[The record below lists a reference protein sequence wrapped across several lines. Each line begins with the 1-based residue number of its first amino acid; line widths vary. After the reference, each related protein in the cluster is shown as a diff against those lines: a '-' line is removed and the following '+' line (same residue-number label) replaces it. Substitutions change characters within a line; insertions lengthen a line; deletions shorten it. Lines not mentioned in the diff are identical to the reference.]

1 MGKVF
6 SEGMIE
12 VDDGNIFCTSDGEGP
27 AVVLLH
33 GGTLNLRMFDPQVEA
48 LAKNYQ
54 LIRMDLRGYGR
65 SSTPTQS
72 PYRHCDDVAAVLDY
86 LGVNQAV
93 VGGESFGGAVSIDF
107 AFAHT
112 ARLRGLILE
121 AAGPITGWQW
131 VEGFPL
137 STAFKT
143 AREQGLQ
150 AAQQLILD
158 SPLLASAMRHKNVA
172 SDLRDI
178 VQSYSGWHFEN
189 RDPAVWA
196 EPAAIDRLEEIHTP
210 ALVVIGGLDLLDL
223 RMQGDALAERLP
235 KATRLDMAAS
245 GHVPNMEEPKTFNN
259 AVLNFLQ
266 SLS

>member
-1 MGKVF
+1 MF

-12 VDDGNIFCTSDGEGP
+12 VGDGQIFCTSDGEGP
-27 AVVLLH
+27 AIVLLH

-48 LAKNYQ
+48 LAENYQ

-65 SSTPTQS
+65 SSTPAEN
-72 PYRHCDDVAAVLDY
+72 PYRHCDDVAVVLDY
-86 LGVNQAV
+86 LGVDQAV
-93 VGGESFGGAVSIDF
+93 VGGESFGGSVSIDF
-107 AFAHT
+107 AFAHND
-112 ARLRGLILE
+112 RLRGLILE

-137 STAFKT
+137 VTAFKA
-143 AREQGLQ
+143 AREKGLKV
-150 AAQQLILD
+150 AQQLILD
-158 SPLLASAMRHKNVA
+158 SPLLASAMRHEKVA

-178 VQSYSGWHFEN
+178 VGSYSGWHFGN

-196 EPAAIDRLEEIHTP
+196 EPAAIDRLEEIDAP

-223 RMQGDALAERLP
+223 RMQGDTLAARLP
-235 KATRLDMAAS
+235 NATRLDMPVS
-245 GHVPNMEEPKTFNN
+245 GHVPNMEEPETFNN

>member
-1 MGKVF
+1 MF

-12 VDDGNIFCTSDGEGP
+12 VGDGQIFCTSDGEGP
-27 AVVLLH
+27 AMVLLH

-48 LAKNYQ
+48 LAENYQ

-65 SSTPTQS
+65 SSTPAEN
-72 PYRHCDDVAAVLDY
+72 PYRHCDDVAVVLDY
-86 LGVNQAV
+86 LGVDQAV
-93 VGGESFGGAVSIDF
+93 VGGESFGGSVSIDF
-107 AFAHT
+107 AFAHND
-112 ARLRGLILE
+112 RLRGLILE

-137 STAFKT
+137 VTAFKA
-143 AREQGLQ
+143 AREKGLKV
-150 AAQQLILD
+150 AQQLILD
-158 SPLLASAMRHKNVA
+158 SPLLASAMRHEKVA

-178 VQSYSGWHFEN
+178 VGSYSGWHFGN

-196 EPAAIDRLEEIHTP
+196 EPAAIDRLEEIDAP

-223 RMQGDALAERLP
+223 RMQGDTLAARLP
-235 KATRLDMAAS
+235 NATRLDMPVS
-245 GHVPNMEEPKTFNN
+245 GHVPNMEEPETFNN

>member
-1 MGKVF
+1 
-6 SEGMIE
+6 MIA
-12 VDDGNIFCTSDGEGP
+12 VNDGEIFCTTEGEGP

-48 LAKNYQ
+48 LSKDHR

-65 SSTPTQS
+65 SSMPTVN
-72 PYRHCDDVAAVLDY
+72 PYRHCDDVAAVLDH
-86 LGVNQAV
+86 LTISEAV
-93 VGGESFGGAVSIDF
+93 VGGESFGGSVSLDF

-112 ARLRGLILE
+112 DRLRGLIFE

-137 STAFKT
+137 ATAFKT

-150 AAQQLILD
+150 VAQQLILD
-158 SPLLASAMRHKNVA
+158 SPLLASAMRHKTVA

-196 EPAAIDRLEEIHTP
+196 EPAAIDRLEEIVTP
-210 ALVVIGGLDLLDL
+210 ALVVIGGLDVLDL

-235 KATRLDMAAS
+235 NTTRLEMPGS
-245 GHVPNMEEPKTFNN
+245 GHVPNMEEPEKFNK
-259 AVLNFLQ
+259 AVLGFLQ
-266 SLS
+266 GLG

>member
-1 MGKVF
+1 MF

-12 VDDGNIFCTSDGEGP
+12 VGDGQIFCTSDGEGP
-27 AVVLLH
+27 AMVLLH

-48 LAKNYQ
+48 LAENYQ

-65 SSTPTQS
+65 SSTPAEN
-72 PYRHCDDVAAVLDY
+72 PYRHCDDVAVVLDY
-86 LGVNQAV
+86 LGVDQAV
-93 VGGESFGGAVSIDF
+93 VGGESFGGSVSIDF
-107 AFAHT
+107 AFAHND
-112 ARLRGLILE
+112 RLRGLILE

-137 STAFKT
+137 VTAFKA
-143 AREQGLQ
+143 AREKGLKV
-150 AAQQLILD
+150 AQQLILD
-158 SPLLASAMRHKNVA
+158 SPLLASAMRHEKVA

-178 VQSYSGWHFEN
+178 VGSYSGWHFGN

-196 EPAAIDRLEEIHTP
+196 EPAAIDRLEEIDAP

-223 RMQGDALAERLP
+223 RMQGDTLAVRLP
-235 KATRLDMAAS
+235 NATRLDMPES
-245 GHVPNMEEPKTFNN
+245 GHVPNMEEPETFNN

>member
-1 MGKVF
+1 
-6 SEGMIE
+6 MIE
-12 VDDGNIFCTSDGEGP
+12 VGDGQIFCTSDGEGP
-27 AVVLLH
+27 AMVLLH

-48 LAKNYQ
+48 LAENYQ

-65 SSTPTQS
+65 SSTPAEN
-72 PYRHCDDVAAVLDY
+72 PYRHCDDVAVVLDY
-86 LGVNQAV
+86 LGVDQAV
-93 VGGESFGGAVSIDF
+93 VGGESFGGSVSIDF
-107 AFAHT
+107 AFAHND
-112 ARLRGLILE
+112 RLRGLILE

-137 STAFKT
+137 VTAFKA
-143 AREQGLQ
+143 AREKGLKV
-150 AAQQLILD
+150 AQQLILD
-158 SPLLASAMRHKNVA
+158 SPLLASAMRHEKVA

-178 VQSYSGWHFEN
+178 VGSYSGWHFGN

-196 EPAAIDRLEEIHTP
+196 EPAAIDRLEEIDAP

-223 RMQGDALAERLP
+223 RMQGDTLAARLP
-235 KATRLDMAAS
+235 NATRLDMPES
-245 GHVPNMEEPKTFNN
+245 GHVPNMEEPETFNN

>member
-1 MGKVF
+1 MF

-12 VDDGNIFCTSDGEGP
+12 VGDGQIFCTSDGEGP
-27 AVVLLH
+27 AMVLLH

-48 LAKNYQ
+48 LAENYQ

-65 SSTPTQS
+65 SSTPAEN
-72 PYRHCDDVAAVLDY
+72 PYRHCDDVAVVLDY
-86 LGVNQAV
+86 LGVDQAV
-93 VGGESFGGAVSIDF
+93 VGGESFGGSVSIDF
-107 AFAHT
+107 AFAHND
-112 ARLRGLILE
+112 RLRGLILE

-137 STAFKT
+137 VTAFKA
-143 AREQGLQ
+143 AREKGLKV
-150 AAQQLILD
+150 AQQLILD
-158 SPLLASAMRHKNVA
+158 SPLLASAMRHEKVA

-178 VQSYSGWHFEN
+178 VGSYSGWHFGN

-196 EPAAIDRLEEIHTP
+196 EPAAIDRLEEIDAP

-223 RMQGDALAERLP
+223 RMQGDTLAARLP
-235 KATRLDMAAS
+235 NATRLDMPES
-245 GHVPNMEEPKTFNN
+245 GHVPNMEEPETFNN